1 MKRSNTKG
9 APPAKKSAP
18 MACRGQ
24 RQDTTILQERAD
36 RRLRVIRGVGE
47 LLVAIAIIYGWI
59 IPLALVGE

>member
-1 MKRSNTKG
+1 MKRSTRMG
-9 APPAKKSAP
+9 ASPAKKPAP
-18 MACRGQ
+18 VACRGQ

-36 RRLRVIRGVGE
+36 RRLRIIRGVGE